1 MRPLLTVEG
10 IAEPYNAPRQVL
22 PPVYWQTGHIDAIR
36 PDVFAQGIDERQS
49 DLAGDD
55 RPGLYGGY

>member
-1 MRPLLTVEG
+1 MRNLLDVEG

-36 PDVFAQGIDERQS
+36 PRDDPER
-49 DLAGDD
+49 A
-55 RPGLYGGY
+55 R

>member
-10 IAEPYNAPRQVL
+10 IAEPYNAPRQIL

-36 PDVFAQGIDERQS
+36 PRDH
-49 DLAGDD
+49 
-55 RPGLYGGY
+55 P